1 MSQAEIRRGTRNRGM
16 NLLPI
21 LSMKAYNATM
31 KKDIIPE
38 ISDILATSDL
48 LSKALKLAGLITCVF
63 REAGW
68 ELVVVGGS
76 AVEFYTEG
84 AYMSG
89 DIDMCRR
96 NLNPIPL
103 RTAQNLI
110 SRLGGTGGPRS
121 WKVAGLYVDFLGLLE
136 NEARTP
142 CRTMET
148 PCGAISIAPAELMLV
163 ERILMAFY
171 PRPDPEARTVAKKL
185 LAVCLKETTLI
196 DWNEVKRL
204 AACPSFD
211 VLQETSQL
219 RQEVVDELK
228 K

>member
-1 MSQAEIRRGTRNRGM
+1 MNKDNTSEIN
-16 NLLPI
+16 
-21 LSMKAYNATM
+21 
-31 KKDIIPE
+31 
-38 ISDILATSDL
+38 DILTTPDL
-48 LSKALKLAGLITCVF
+48 LSKALKLAGLITRVF

-110 SRLGGTGGPRS
+110 GRLGGSGGPRS
-121 WKVAGLYVDFLGLLE
+121 WKIAGLYVDFLGLLE
-136 NEARTP
+136 NEALTP
-142 CRTMET
+142 CRTIET
-148 PCGAISIAPAELMLV
+148 PCGMISVAPAELILV
-163 ERILMAFY
+163 ERILMAYY
-171 PRPDPEARTVAKKL
+171 PRPDPEALHIAKKF
-185 LAVCLKETTLI
+185 LAVCLQNTMPI
-196 DWNEVKRL
+196 DWKEVERL
-204 AACPSFD
+204 AASPSFD
-211 VLQETSQL
+211 ILKETDQL
-219 RQEVVDELK
+219 RQEIADELK

>member
-1 MSQAEIRRGTRNRGM
+1 M

-21 LSMKAYNATM
+21 RRMTAYNACM
-31 KKDIIPE
+31 QKDIILE

-48 LSKALKLAGLITCVF
+48 LSKALKLAGLITRVF

-68 ELVVVGGS
+68 DLVVVGGS

-110 SRLGGTGGPRS
+110 GRLGGTGGPRS
-121 WKVAGLYVDFLGLLE
+121 WKVAGLYVDLLGLLE
-136 NEARTP
+136 NEAITP
-142 CRTMET
+142 CRTIET

-171 PRPDPEARTVAKKL
+171 PRSDPDAGAIAKKFM
-185 LAVCLKETTLI
+185 AVCLKETTLI
-196 DWNEVKRL
+196 DWNEVERL

-211 VLQETSQL
+211 VLKETRQL

>member
-1 MSQAEIRRGTRNRGM
+1 MKKNASEVQD
-16 NLLPI
+16 I
-21 LSMKAYNATM
+21 LS
-31 KKDIIPE
+31 
-38 ISDILATSDL
+38 TSDL
-48 LSKALKLAGLITCVF
+48 LSRALKLAGLVTRVF

-68 ELVVVGGS
+68 DLVVVGGS

-89 DIDMCRR
+89 DIDLCRR

-110 SRLGGTGGPRS
+110 GRLGGTGGPRS
-121 WKVAGLYVDFLGLLE
+121 WQVAGLYVDLLGLLE

-148 PCGAISIAPAELMLV
+148 PCGVISIVPAELILV
-163 ERILMAFY
+163 ERTLMAYY
-171 PRPDPEARTVAKKL
+171 PRPDAQARNVAKKL
-185 LAVCLKETTLI
+185 LAVCLQQITPI
-196 DWNEVKRL
+196 DWKEVERL
-204 AACPSFD
+204 AASPSFD
-211 VLQETSQL
+211 VLKQISQL
-219 RQEVVDELK
+219 RQEVADEIK

>member
-1 MSQAEIRRGTRNRGM
+1 
-16 NLLPI
+16 
-21 LSMKAYNATM
+21 MKARLNIM
-31 KKDIIPE
+31 QKDIIPE
-38 ISDILATSDL
+38 INDILATSDL
-48 LSKALKLAGLITCVF
+48 LSKALKLAGLITRVF

-96 NLNPIPL
+96 NLAPIPL

-110 SRLGGTGGPRS
+110 GRLGGTGGPRS
-121 WKVAGLYVDFLGLLE
+121 WKVAGLYIDLLGLLE
-136 NEARTP
+136 NEAITP
-142 CRTMET
+142 CRTIET
-148 PCGAISIAPAELMLV
+148 PCGTISIAPAELILV

-171 PRPDPEARTVAKKL
+171 PGPDPEARNIAKKIM
-185 LAVCLKETTLI
+185 AACLQKTTPI

-211 VLQETSQL
+211 VLKETNQL
-219 RQEVVDELK
+219 RKEVIDELK